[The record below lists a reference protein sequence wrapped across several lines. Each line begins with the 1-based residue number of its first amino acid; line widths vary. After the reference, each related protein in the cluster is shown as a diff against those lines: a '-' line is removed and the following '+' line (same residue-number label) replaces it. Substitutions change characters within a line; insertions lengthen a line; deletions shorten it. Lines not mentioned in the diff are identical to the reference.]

1 MKVFRYFG
9 VAFDSINAHKLR
21 AMLTMLGI
29 IIGIAAVLTTVG
41 MGSGAA
47 ADITE
52 RIESG
57 GTNLLTV
64 SESGDASTLTMA
76 DAEALADESTHIHL
90 GLVAPEFAS
99 NATLVNGSTETSN
112 QVYGVTPIY
121 ADVRSM
127 TMANGDFLS
136 DEQIEAQ
143 DRVVVLGATTA
154 SDLFGSSAAAVGQE
168 IRINNEAFVVTGVLE
183 EEGGRSGPDNRAYVP
198 IPVAQGRL
206 FNADRYRGTY
216 TITGMSIQAA
226 SSEVV
231 DAAELQIERTL
242 RLRHGL
248 DAETENDFSIFNQ
261 ASLLEIAGDV
271 SGTLSMLL
279 GSIGAVSLLVG
290 GIGIM
295 NIMLVSVTERTR
307 EIGLRKALGAH
318 DSDILLQFLV
328 EALVLT
334 FIGGLIGIGI
344 SYGLSRALASVPFIP
359 FSIIIEPWSVVLAL
373 AVATASGFIFGLYPA
388 MRATKLDPI
397 EALRYE

>member
-1 MKVFRYFG
+1 MRFLRYFG
-9 VAFDSINAHKLR
+9 VAFDSINAHKMR
-21 AMLTMLGI
+21 AILTMLGI

-57 GTNLLTV
+57 GTNLLMV
-64 SESGDASTLTMA
+64 SAGSGGSTLTMT
-76 DAEALADESTHIHL
+76 DAEALADQATHPDL
-90 GLVAPEFAS
+90 GLVAPEFS
-99 NATLVNGSTETSN
+99 SSATLVNGSTETSN
-112 QVYGVTPIY
+112 QVYGVTPVY
-121 ADVRSM
+121 ATVRNM
-127 TMANGDFLS
+127 TVTDGSFLS
-136 DEQIEAQ
+136 EEQVEQ
-143 DRVVVLGATTA
+143 QERVAVLGSTAA
-154 SDLFGSSAAAVGQE
+154 SDLFGSGSAAIGQE
-168 IRINNEAFVVTGVLE
+168 VRIDNEAFMVIGVLE
-183 EEGGRSGPDNRAYVP
+183 EEGGRNSVDDQAFVP
-198 IPVAQGRL
+198 IRVAQGRL

-216 TITGMSIQAA
+216 TVTGMSIQAA

-242 RLRHGL
+242 RMRHGL
-248 DAETENDFSIFNQ
+248 DADTENDFSIFNQ
-261 ASLLEIAGDV
+261 ASLLEIAGDI
-271 SGTLSMLL
+271 SGTLSALL

-344 SYGLSRALASVPFIP
+344 SYGLSRALANVPFIP
-359 FSIIIEPWSVVLAL
+359 FSIVIEPWSVVLAL

>member
-1 MKVFRYFG
+1 
-9 VAFDSINAHKLR
+9 
-21 AMLTMLGI
+21 
-29 IIGIAAVLTTVG
+29 
-41 MGSGAA
+41 
-47 ADITE
+47 
-52 RIESG
+52 
-57 GTNLLTV
+57 
-64 SESGDASTLTMA
+64 
-76 DAEALADESTHIHL
+76 
-90 GLVAPEFAS
+90 
-99 NATLVNGSTETSN
+99 
-112 QVYGVTPIY
+112 VTPIY

-127 TMANGDFLS
+127 TVTDGAFLN
-136 DEQIEAQ
+136 DEQVENQ
-143 DRVVVLGATTA
+143 ERVVVLGSTTA
-154 SDLFGSSAAAVGQE
+154 TDLFGGSSAAIGQE
-168 IRINNEAFVVTGVLE
+168 VRINNEAFVVTGVLE
-183 EEGGRSGPDNRAYVP
+183 EEGGRNSVDDQAFVP

-216 TITGMSIQAA
+216 TITGISIQAA

-231 DAAELQIERTL
+231 DAAELQVERTL
-242 RLRHGL
+242 RMRHGL

-271 SGTLSMLL
+271 SGTLSALL

-318 DSDILLQFLV
+318 DSDIMLQFLV

-344 SYGLSRALASVPFIP
+344 SYGLSRALANVPFIP
-359 FSIIIEPWSVVLAL
+359 FSIIIEPWSVFLAL
-373 AVATASGFIFGLYPA
+373 AVATASGFVFGLYPA